1 MANRWRK
8 METMTDFIFWGS
20 IITADCDFSHEIK
33 RCLPLVRKPMTNPD
47 SVLKI
52 RNITL
57 SAKVCLV
64 KAMGS
69 PVVMYECE
77 TWTIKKAEHQRID
90 ASELWCW
97 RTLQSPLEWK
107 ETKAASPKGNHSW
120 IFIRRTDAE
129 AAAPKL
135 WPPDAKSWLTGKDPD
150 AGKDWR
156 QKKRVAED
164 EMVR

>member
-1 MANRWRK
+1 

-77 TWTIKKAEHQRID
+77 TWTIKTAEHQRID
-90 ASELWCW
+90 ASEL
-97 RTLQSPLEWK
+97 
-107 ETKAASPKGNHSW
+107 
-120 IFIRRTDAE
+120 
-129 AAAPKL
+129 
-135 WPPDAKSWLTGKDPD
+135 
-150 AGKDWR
+150 
-156 QKKRVAED
+156 
-164 EMVR
+164 

>member
-69 PVVMYECE
+69 PVVMYGCE
-77 TWTIKKAEHQRID
+77 SWTVKKAE
-90 ASELWCW
+90 C
-97 RTLQSPLEWK
+97 
-107 ETKAASPKGNHSW
+107 
-120 IFIRRTDAE
+120 
-129 AAAPKL
+129 
-135 WPPDAKSWLTGKDPD
+135 
-150 AGKDWR
+150 
-156 QKKRVAED
+156 
-164 EMVR
+164 